1 MILQTLKLKSSLPT
15 PFQMYLLSDKKV
27 KNIAKEFDF
36 YKVMF
41 YKEESKAQS
50 IVHLQYPKG
59 NIYWFMDFKKYIT
72 TNFLSEADN
81 PYADDWANL
90 LIQLQNVIKDE
101 FKSLKYQI
109 TDPSIFNAKNFLK
122 YKFKY
127 HLRDYQTY
135 DLLKFIQKY
144 KYWDNKGLILS
155 DPRTGKTR
163 IALAACAEVSTVGS
177 VGLIICPKSAQKGW
191 LDELTKLNEIEELF
205 VGQVVLKI
213 SDLKKLYIDDSKI
226 NIRIISYDLF
236 KRLTIP
242 QIRQLVSKNKNIIFI
257 GDEIH
262 RLRNFKT
269 DQSKAIFLFKE
280 FCIKDKINLG
290 IIGLTGTPAV
300 KESSDVFGTLCLIN
314 DSKIK
319 FKPTYD
325 GFDSFKEY
333 FYYCEDTS
341 YGKIAKAL
349 RRESELNFIIQNYS
363 VQTKQKELE
372 LFKNYKKQYLKIELE
387 MDKEQRKIYNSV
399 YEDME
404 YDEDIDCQN
413 KLVQLIRLQQ
423 ICIDPFGL
431 VASYDNV
438 SPKLKWVVKFILK
451 NNCKCIIASKKT
463 APLEHLM
470 ELLNTLGITYTSI
483 LGKNSYKE
491 RITAIDT
498 FSTSDNCK
506 CILLQLDTGRE
517 ALTLPAAS
525 ATIFLDRDFAQGFN
539 EQAEARM
546 TPIDGKPCTKYIIDL
561 VMKNSK
567 EEQIYQTLVVKK
579 QSIDAINLVFKSKLE
594 SH

>member
-1 MILQTLKLKSSLPT
+1 MR
-15 PFQMYLLSDKKV
+15 
-27 KNIAKEFDF
+27 
-36 YKVMF
+36 
-41 YKEESKAQS
+41 
-50 IVHLQYPKG
+50 
-59 NIYWFMDFKKYIT
+59 IY
-72 TNFLSEADN
+72 
-81 PYADDWANL
+81 
-90 LIQLQNVIKDE
+90 
-101 FKSLKYQI
+101 
-109 TDPSIFNAKNFLK
+109 FLK
-122 YKFKY
+122 CYTEVMLQEMTILMGHMVLYKI
-127 HLRDYQTY
+127 
-135 DLLKFIQKY
+135 LLKFIQKY

-213 SDLKKLYIDDSKI
+213 SDLKKLYIDDGKI

-349 RRESELNFIIQNYS
+349 RREAELNFIIQNYS

-498 FSTSDNCK
+498 FSTSDDCK

-594 SH
+594 RH